1 MIPPSLIYQM
11 AQDRQAELLREASEC
26 RRAGPTVVVRI
37 RSRIQRF
44 RPGRRR
50 RRAGV
55 VGPSTPGL
63 VKINLPKR
71 AHGSG
76 EFTIAH
82 PFSRRS

>member
-1 MIPPSLIYQM
+1 MTIPSWMYRM
-11 AQDRQAELLREASEC
+11 AQDRQAELLREAAEY
-26 RRAGPTVVVRI
+26 RRAGPTFLVRI
-37 RSRIQRF
+37 SSRIRRF
-44 RPGRRR
+44 RPGSPRS
-50 RRAGV
+50 RAGV